1 MMTTVPV
8 ELPESVFSALRFR
21 PDEFVREMRIAAA
34 VKWYELGK
42 ISQGKAAEIAGL
54 SRAAFIDA
62 LSRFQVSPF
71 QYSAEELA
79 EEVARVREAMND
91 PLFLADLEEV
101 AEDFEHFDAEG

>member
-1 MMTTVPV
+1 MTTVPV
-8 ELPESVFSALRFR
+8 ELPESVFSALRFA

-79 EEVARVREAMND
+79 KEVARVE
-91 PLFLADLEEV
+91 
-101 AEDFEHFDAEG
+101 

>member
-1 MMTTVPV
+1 MTTVPV
-8 ELPESVFSALRFR
+8 ELPESVFSALRFA

-79 EEVARVREAMND
+79 EEVARVQ
-91 PLFLADLEEV
+91 
-101 AEDFEHFDAEG
+101 